1 MCVVYAYMHVR
12 VHVPVCIHRD
22 QRTSGV
28 LFCHSLPY
36 ALETESLAEPGAMLA
51 SLHDAQVTHLQ
62 RLHLAD
68 YVGAWIGTQ
77 VLMIAQPKLSAPEL
91 SSQPLS
97 FTL

>member
-1 MCVVYAYMHVR
+1 MSCFVTLYLMFWR
-12 VHVPVCIHRD
+12 
-22 QRTSGV
+22 Q
-28 LFCHSLPY
+28 
-36 ALETESLAEPGAMLA
+36 SLAEPGAMLA
-51 SLHDAQVTHLQ
+51 SLHDGQVTDLQ